1 MVPNLVVEVLS
12 RSDTAAKLDK
22 KVQRCLAAGV
32 QLVWVANPLL
42 RSVPESTPD
51 RSARIFV
58 EGDVLSGSAVVP
70 GFDLPVAEIF
80 AWPQIARG
88 AAWT

>member
-1 MVPNLVVEVLS
+1 LGC
-12 RSDTAAKLDK
+12 
-22 KVQRCLAAGV
+22 Q
-32 QLVWVANPLL
+32 PLL
-42 RSVPESTPD
+42 RSVTESTPD

-58 EGDVLSGSAVVP
+58 EGDVLSGGAVVP

-80 AWPQIARG
+80 AWPSIAGG